1 MASIHESVTALSA
14 LAADLDIYKSTITCV
29 AVGAAVAFYRSL
41 CAPVDT
47 IPGPPRPSL
56 RHWLLGHITEL
67 LAEERS
73 PTDAL
78 DRWFRQYGHVLRI
91 YGTAGTTRIL
101 TTDPRALHHIVTRD
115 EVYHKPEEAR
125 FGLARV
131 LGDGVLVTEGEKHRQ
146 QRKIMNPAFGPS
158 QIRELTPVFLYLA
171 EKLRDRWTRSLSDE
185 GGQARLNVLGEL
197 SLMTL
202 DVIGRAGFGYDF
214 NALDGEAESNELS
227 RAFATLIGGP
237 RKQSS
242 WLERAGSLL
251 RDLQPI
257 FPALRFWPAPGDEAL
272 RTARATMDRIG
283 RQLLSEAKAK
293 ALVGWKDEEGE
304 RRPRDL
310 LSFLVRANL
319 AESAKERM
327 SDEDVLAQVPTFLVA
342 GHETTATATTWAIY
356 HLTQDLAIQNRLRD
370 ELHALDNDAP
380 SLDELNS
387 LPYLDMFVKEV
398 LRFYA
403 PVPWTARV
411 ATRDDVVPLARPYTY
426 TKGREHEQI
435 VVRKGQQFM
444 LSIHNLH
451 RAKEIWGDDADQ
463 FRPER
468 WETLP
473 DTVKSV
479 PSVWNHLFTFSGGP
493 HACIGFRF
501 SIAEIKAILFVLV
514 RSFEFE
520 LAVDPSDIKVRTAA
534 VQRPALKS
542 EPEGSAQLPVFVRLA
557 S

>member
-1 MASIHESVTALSA
+1 M
-14 LAADLDIYKSTITCV
+14 C
-29 AVGAAVAFYRSL
+29 F
-41 CAPVDT
+41 
-47 IPGPPRPSL
+47 
-56 RHWLLGHITEL
+56 
-67 LAEERS
+67 
-73 PTDAL
+73 
-78 DRWFRQYGHVLRI
+78 Q
-91 YGTAGTTRIL
+91 TTRIL

-115 EVYHKPEEAR
+115 DVYHKPEEAR

-146 QRKIMNPAFGPS
+146 QITCIQNPAFGPS
-158 QIRELTPVFLYLA
+158 QIRELTPVFLDLA
-171 EKLRDRWTRSLSDE
+171 EKLRDRWTRAVE
-185 GGQARLNVLGEL
+185 KENGQACLNVLGEL

-202 DVIGRAGFGYDF
+202 DVICRAGFGYDF
-214 NALDGEAESNELS
+214 HALDDEAESNELS
-227 RAFATLIGGP
+227 RAFAILIGGP
-237 RKQSS
+237 QKQGS
-242 WLERAGSLL
+242 WLDRVGNLL

-257 FPALRFWPAPGDEAL
+257 FPVLRLIPTPGDYAL
-272 RTARATMDRIG
+272 RTARRTMARIG
-283 RQLLSEAKAK
+283 RQLLAEAKAK
-293 ALVGWKDEEGE
+293 AMAIKQEKDDLES
-304 RRPRDL
+304 RPRDL
-310 LSFLVRANL
+310 LSLLVRANL
-319 AESAKERM
+319 AESAKGRM

-356 HLTQDLAIQNRLRD
+356 HLTQDPAIQARLRHD
-370 ELHALDNDAP
+370 LRALDSDTP

-403 PVPWTARV
+403 PVPWMARV
-411 ATRDDVVPLARPYTY
+411 ATRDDVVPLARPYTA
-426 TKGREHEQI
+426 TKARERGQI
-435 VVRKGQQFM
+435 VVKKGQQFM

-451 RAKEIWGDDADQ
+451 RAKEVWGEDADE
-463 FRPER
+463 FRPQH
-468 WETLP
+468 WENLP

-479 PSVWNHLFTFSGGP
+479 PSIWSHLFTFSGGP

-542 EPEGSAQLPVFVRLA
+542 EPQSTAQLPVTVRKLCEV
-557 S
+557 

>member
-1 MASIHESVTALSA
+1 MTTLQFTR
-14 LAADLDIYKSTITCV
+14 DPTNSTH
-29 AVGAAVAFYRSL
+29 L
-41 CAPVDT
+41 Q
-47 IPGPPRPSL
+47 
-56 RHWLLGHITEL
+56 
-67 LAEERS
+67 RS

-91 YGTAGTTRIL
+91 YGTTGTTRIL
-101 TTDPRALHHIVTRD
+101 TTDPRALHHIVTHD
-115 EVYHKPEEAR
+115 DVYHKPEEAR

-158 QIRELTPVFLYLA
+158 QIRELTPVFLNLA
-171 EKLRDRWTRSLSDE
+171 EKLRDRWMQLISNE
-185 GGQARLNVLGEL
+185 GGKARLNVLGEL

-202 DVIGRAGFGYDF
+202 DIIGKAGFGYDF
-214 NALDGEAESNELS
+214 HALDGEAESNELS

-237 RKQSS
+237 QMRGT
-242 WLERAGSLL
+242 WLERAGNLF

-257 FPALRFWPAPGDEAL
+257 FPVLRLILAPGEQAL
-272 RTARATMDRIG
+272 HTARATMDRIG
-283 RQLLSEAKAK
+283 RRLLEEAKAK
-293 ALVGWKDEEGE
+293 AISSKGEEE
-304 RRPRDL
+304 ASASRPRDL
-310 LSFLVRANL
+310 LSLLVRANL
-319 AESAKERM
+319 AESLKGRM

-342 GHETTATATTWAIY
+342 GHETTATATTWAIC
-356 HLTQDLAIQNRLRD
+356 HLTQDLAIQTRLRE
-370 ELHALDNDAP
+370 ELRALGDPAP

-398 LRFYA
+398 LRFYT

-411 ATRDDVVPLARPYTY
+411 ATRDDVVPLARPYTDM
-426 TKGREHEQI
+426 KGKEHGVI
-435 VVRKGQQFM
+435 VVKKGQQFM

-451 RAKEIWGDDADQ
+451 RAKEIWGEDADEFQ
-463 FRPER
+463 PER
-468 WETLP
+468 WEALP
-473 DTVKSV
+473 VTVTSV
-479 PSVWNHLFTFSGGP
+479 PSIWSHLFTFSGGP
-493 HACIGFRF
+493 HACIGLRF

-542 EPEGSAQLPVFVRLA
+542 EPQSTAQLPVIVRKAL
-557 S
+557 

>member
-1 MASIHESVTALSA
+1 MANYFLTIVT
-14 LAADLDIYKSTITCV
+14 TCV
-29 AVGAAVAFYRSL
+29 ALLAAAVVLYSL
-41 CAPVDT
+41 LRQTDS

-56 RHWLLGHITEL
+56 RRWLLGHISEL

-78 DRWFRQYGHVLRI
+78 DRWFRQYGHVIRI

-101 TTDPRALHHIVTRD
+101 TTDPRALHHIVTHD
-115 EVYHKPEEAR
+115 DVYHKPEDAR

-158 QIRELTPVFLYLA
+158 QIRELTPVFLELA
-171 EKLRDRWTRSLSDE
+171 GKLRDRWTRAVDNE
-185 GGQARLNVLGEL
+185 GEQTRLNILGEL

-202 DVIGRAGFGYDF
+202 DVIGRAGKSRFGYEF
-214 NALDGEAESNELS
+214 SALDDEAESNELS

-237 RKQSS
+237 QKKGT
-242 WLERAGSLL
+242 WLDRTGNLL

-257 FPALRFWPAPGDEAL
+257 FPVLRLIPTPGEQALH
-272 RTARATMDRIG
+272 TARATMDRIG
-283 RQLLSEAKAK
+283 RRLLEEAKANAISSK
-293 ALVGWKDEEGE
+293 GEEE
-304 RRPRDL
+304 VSASRPRDL
-310 LSFLVRANL
+310 LSLLVRANL
-319 AESAKERM
+319 AESLKGRM

-356 HLTQDLAIQNRLRD
+356 HLTQDFVIQTRLRE
-370 ELHALDNDAP
+370 ELRALDDAAP
-380 SLDELNS
+380 SLEELNS
-387 LPYLDMFVKEV
+387 LPYLDAFVKEV

-411 ATRDDVVPLARPYTY
+411 ATRDDVVPLARPYTD
-426 TKGREHEQI
+426 TKGKEHGEI
-435 VVRKGQQFM
+435 V
-444 LSIHNLH
+444 
-451 RAKEIWGDDADQ
+451 
-463 FRPER
+463 PER
-468 WETLP
+468 WEALP
-473 DTVKSV
+473 EAVKSV
-479 PSVWNHLFTFSGGP
+479 PSIWSHLFTFSGGT

-501 SIAEIKAILFVLV
+501 SIAEMKSILFILV

-520 LAVDPSDIKVRTAA
+520 LAVDPDDIKVRTAA

-542 EPEGSAQLPVFVRLA
+542 EPENTAQLPVIVKVVP
-557 S
+557 

>member
-1 MASIHESVTALSA
+1 MAV
-14 LAADLDIYKSTITCV
+14 YKTITTCV
-29 AVGAAVAFYRSL
+29 TIVLAVALYRLFWSS
-41 CAPVDT
+41 ADN

-67 LAEERS
+67 LSEERS
-73 PTDAL
+73 STDAL
-78 DRWFRQYGHVLRI
+78 DRWFRQYGHVFRI

-115 EVYHKPEEAR
+115 DVYHKPEDAR
-125 FGLARV
+125 FSLARV

-158 QIRELTPVFLYLA
+158 QIRELTPVFLELA
-171 EKLRDRWTRSLSDE
+171 EKLRDRWTRLISNE
-185 GGQARLNVLGEL
+185 GGQIRLNVLGEL

-214 NALDGEAESNELS
+214 NALDGQAESNELS

-237 RKQSS
+237 QTQDT
-242 WLERAGSLL
+242 WLERAGNLL

-257 FPALRFWPAPGDEAL
+257 FPVLRLIPTPGDHAL
-272 RTARATMDRIG
+272 RTARSTMARIG
-283 RQLLSEAKAK
+283 RQLLAEAKAK
-293 ALVGWKDEEGE
+293 AMAIKQEKDGL
-304 RRPRDL
+304 RSRPRDL
-310 LSFLVRANL
+310 LSLLVRANL
-319 AESAKERM
+319 AESAKGRM

-356 HLTQDLAIQNRLRD
+356 HLTQDPAIQARLRHD
-370 ELHALDNDAP
+370 LRALDSDTP

-411 ATRDDVVPLARPYTY
+411 ATRDDVVPLARPYMD
-426 TKGREHEQI
+426 TKGKEHGQI
-435 VVRKGQQFM
+435 VVNEGQQFM

-451 RAKEIWGDDADQ
+451 RAKEIWGEDADE
-463 FRPER
+463 FRPDR
-468 WETLP
+468 WANLP

-479 PSVWNHLFTFSGGP
+479 PSIWSHLFTFSGGP

-501 SIAEIKAILFVLV
+501 SIAEMKAILFVLV

-520 LAVDPSDIKVRTAA
+520 LAVDPSDVKVRTAA

-542 EPEGSAQLPVFVRLA
+542 EPENTAQLPVLIRLA